1 MRCWEGRCCKI
12 AQTMKKILVPLVACA
27 FLLTACVPSLH
38 PLYTKETTVFREELI
53 GIWKEKPQE
62 EDDASWTFQKGE
74 EKSYKLTI
82 QNKEAKSH
90 FDARL
95 VKLGEHLFLDLQ
107 PDGKSLE
114 DAKVEDFYKAALV
127 PGHLIIKVKLGEK
140 LEMQLL
146 EQDYI
151 KNNPKAL
158 AHTIVDSDRVVI
170 TASTAELQA
179 FMKKHAETDEL
190 WGDPGVMQKL
200 LL

>member
-1 MRCWEGRCCKI
+1 MI
-12 AQTMKKILVPLVACA
+12 AHRMKKIFVPLVGVV

-38 PLYTKETTVFREELI
+38 PLYTKETVVYREELV

-62 EDDASWTFQKGE
+62 ADDASWTFQKGE

-82 QNKEAKSH
+82 QSKEAKSH

-95 VKLGEHLFLDLQ
+95 VKLGEYLFLDLQ
-107 PDGKSLE
+107 PNGQTLE
-114 DAKVEDFYKAALV
+114 EANVDDFYKAALV
-127 PGHLIIKVKLGEK
+127 PGHLIMKVKLGEK
-140 LEMQLL
+140 LEMRLL

-151 KNNPKAL
+151 KEDPKAL
-158 AHTIVDSDRVVI
+158 AHTVVDSDRVVI

-179 FMKKHAETDEL
+179 FVKKHAESDEV
-190 WGDPGVMQKL
+190 WADPGVMQKL